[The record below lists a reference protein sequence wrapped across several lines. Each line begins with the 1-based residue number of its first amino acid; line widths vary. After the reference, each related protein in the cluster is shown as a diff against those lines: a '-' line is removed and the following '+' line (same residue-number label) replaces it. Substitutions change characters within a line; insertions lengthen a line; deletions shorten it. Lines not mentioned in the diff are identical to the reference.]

1 LSFEVV
7 EEHTN
12 SLLGRREAKLVV
24 HHEGAGTPDRLTV
37 RKLASEHFKA
47 PVDRVF
53 VKSIATRTG
62 GSSATCMVEIYQDAK
77 SADIVP
83 AYLKNRML
91 PKDQRVAK
99 VKKEPEPKPPRRR
112 LKRNR
117 LRRKKKLNPHPQ
129 KKQNLLQQRKQ
140 SLRLARK
147 RNRPPRKPNQQKPS
161 PSRRRRQA
169 GRVSQEPETGSPSSA
184 SRDSPSYLFFLER
197 CQRTGF

>member
-12 SLLGRREAKLVV
+12 NLLGRREARLVV

-53 VKSIATRTG
+53 VRSIATRTG
-62 GSSATCMVEIYQDAK
+62 GSSATCMVEIYQDEKA
-77 SADIVP
+77 AGIVP

-99 VKKEPEPKPPRRR
+99 VKKEAEPKPAAPAP
-112 LKRNR
+112 KPKAE
-117 LRRKKKLNPHPQ
+117 KKAEAKPAEKEEAKAAPA
-129 KKQNLLQQRKQ
+129 KEAK
-140 SLRLARK
+140 
-147 RNRPPRKPNQQKPS
+147 PPAGKEAKPAAGKEEKPAATKEAKPAKTES
-161 PSRRRRQA
+161 KPKA
-169 GRVSQEPETGSPSSA
+169 
-184 SRDSPSYLFFLER
+184 
-197 CQRTGF
+197 

>member
-12 SLLGRREAKLVV
+12 NLLGRREAKLVV
-24 HHEGAGTPDRLTV
+24 HHEGAGTPDRMTV

-53 VKSIATRTG
+53 VRSIATRTG
-62 GSSATCMVEIYQDAK
+62 GSSATCMVEIYTDAK

-99 VKKEPEPKPPRRR
+99 VKKEAEPKP
-112 LKRNR
+112 
-117 LRRKKKLNPHPQ
+117 
-129 KKQNLLQQRKQ
+129 
-140 SLRLARK
+140 
-147 RNRPPRKPNQQKPS
+147 
-161 PSRRRRQA
+161 
-169 GRVSQEPETGSPSSA
+169 SA
-184 SRDSPSYLFFLER
+184 SAPKPKAEKKAEAKPAEKKEEAKPAPAKEAKPPAGKEAKPAGGKEEKPAATKEAKPAKAESKPKA
-197 CQRTGF
+197 

>member
-1 LSFEVV
+1 MSFEVV

-12 SLLGRREAKLVV
+12 NLLGRREAKLVV

-99 VKKEPEPKPPRRR
+99 VKKEAEPKPAPSAP
-112 LKRNR
+112 KPAAE
-117 LRRKKKLNPHPQ
+117 KKAEAKPAE
-129 KKQNLLQQRKQ
+129 KKEE
-140 SLRLARK
+140 ARAAPAK
-147 RNRPPRKPNQQKPS
+147 EAKPPAGKEAKPAGGKEEKPAATKEAK
-161 PSRRRRQA
+161 PA
-169 GRVSQEPETGSPSSA
+169 KAEKPKA
-184 SRDSPSYLFFLER
+184 
-197 CQRTGF
+197 